1 MSGKALRRIAE
12 AKRTK
17 AKSLDLSFTKVSD
30 ASALA
35 QLSQLKTLFLVGTPV
50 IDVSALAQLRQLQTL
65 YLDGTAI
72 RDVSALA
79 QLSQLKTLFL
89 NRTEVNDVSALAQLS
104 QLQTLNL
111 RDTHISDVS
120 ALAQLSQLQTLDL
133 NRTKVSDVSDLGQL
147 SELKTLNLDETPI
160 SDVSALA
167 QLSQLQTL
175 DLNRTKVSD
184 VSALAQLSQL
194 QTLDL
199 SHTGLSDL
207 RPLLQLIES
216 GLKVKIK
223 EDFRRD
229 GIYVANTPLTSPP
242 IEIVQQGNKA
252 VIEYFE
258 QLDKQGVDYLYEAKM
273 LIVGEGGAG
282 KTSLVRKLED
292 QKNELPEEEETTKGI
307 DIHSYTFDC
316 GKDREFSI
324 NMWDFGGQ
332 EIYHATH
339 QFFLS
344 KDALY
349 VLVDSTRV
357 NAKKADDGSFQYW
370 LQSVEL
376 LGGGSPLLIV
386 QNEIGD
392 RSKDL
397 DMLDIQGRFGF
408 VKEKYPMNL
417 QTCRGLDEFETDLKH
432 YIQKLPHV
440 GQALPKR
447 WIPIRE
453 ELIELS
459 MK

>member
-104 QLQTLNL
+104 QLQTLNR

-133 NRTKVSDVSDLGQL
+133 NRTKV
-147 SELKTLNLDETPI
+147 I
-160 SDVSALA
+160 DVSALA